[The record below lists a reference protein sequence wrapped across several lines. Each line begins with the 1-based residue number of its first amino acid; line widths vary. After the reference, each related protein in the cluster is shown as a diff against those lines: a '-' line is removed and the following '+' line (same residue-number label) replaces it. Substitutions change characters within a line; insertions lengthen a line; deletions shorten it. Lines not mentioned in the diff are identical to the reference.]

1 MNYKDAL
8 GWSASFMKNG
18 LAAFLVLFYNGEN
31 ITEGIKTMLNRIVS
45 SVSFSAEEYG
55 KGTLRKQNAND
66 CELLW
71 KCFCQSKEQN
81 PMSDE
86 EQQRY
91 LSWIEQLV
99 KKELMELWKVT
110 IEKYYGEC
118 AAYIAALG
126 ELLESRGTFN
136 GKQNLMLEYKQ
147 LYPRR
152 RAFHEELRHFG
163 MIDKKK

>member
-1 MNYKDAL
+1 MSYKDAL
-8 GWSASFMKNG
+8 GWSATFMKNG
-18 LAAFLVLFYNGEN
+18 LAGFLTLFYNGEI
-31 ITEGIKTMLNRIVS
+31 ITEGIKAMLTRSVS

-55 KGTLRKQNAND
+55 RGILRKQNAND

-71 KCFCQSKEQN
+71 KCFCQSREQN

-99 KKELMELWKVT
+99 KIRVDGIMEGNHR
-110 IEKYYGEC
+110 KYYGEC

-126 ELLESRGTFN
+126 EIFEYGIISGN
-136 GKQNLMLEYKQ
+136 GLT
-147 LYPRR
+147 P
-152 RAFHEELRHFG
+152 
-163 MIDKKK
+163 